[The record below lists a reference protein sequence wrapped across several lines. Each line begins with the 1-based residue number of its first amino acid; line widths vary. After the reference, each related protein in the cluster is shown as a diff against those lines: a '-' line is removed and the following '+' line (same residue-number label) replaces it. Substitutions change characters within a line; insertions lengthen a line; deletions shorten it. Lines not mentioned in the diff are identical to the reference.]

1 MLHFLET
8 DVLND
13 GGVDPKEAEHRKYTK
28 AADINKFICII
39 KLNMYYICVHF
50 LHTIWPSINFDN

>member
-1 MLHFLET
+1 MLHLLET

-28 AADINKFICII
+28 AADINKCICII
-39 KLNMYYICVHF
+39 KLNIYACTFSTQLGRV
-50 LHTIWPSINFDN
+50 